1 MLSGQNPHAK
11 PPQIL
16 KGRVVRAAF
25 FMFKEGF
32 NSARSFREPALAAA
46 SASLANEAAQRYA
59 SALFE
64 LAQENAALETVAR
77 DFSDFGK
84 LLRENKDLARLI
96 ASPAFGREEKTKAL
110 VEVATEAGVSDLLRK
125 FFGAMASNGRARDI
139 PAAQN
144 AFDALYAKQRGVKR
158 AMARTAKPMSDSQ
171 RDRIR
176 GILAKAVGGDVD
188 LSEEVDPNL
197 IGGIQLRIGS
207 QLVDASISTK
217 LDRMNTAMKGA

>member
-1 MLSGQNPHAK
+1 M
-11 PPQIL
+11 
-16 KGRVVRAAF
+16 
-25 FMFKEGF
+25 
-32 NSARSFREPALAAA
+32 AAA